1 LGWVLKEVKKIKY
14 ILRNIAYSTLFIFL
28 ISGCATVKPLNTPT
42 GKPEVIIPEA
52 SKAEIADQI
61 TNDMLSWNFQLQKR
75 DENILVFS
83 KRDRTLG
90 SSLLFGSKYDRT
102 PEWRFIYNIVDHPE
116 GIRVI
121 ANIAAISNPGSAFER
136 VTDFSRGSKDS
147 ENVYLLLTQIREN
160 FICRKI
166 VKGRGKI
173 GVGLQKYTII
183 SLAEEG
189 PAENAGL
196 QKGDVILKI
205 DGEPIT
211 GDLTKDTLRITGEPG
226 TTVMLFI
233 KRGGQ
238 ELNIPVVRGK
248 P

>member
-1 LGWVLKEVKKIKY
+1 MKY
-14 ILRNIAYSTLFIFL
+14 ILRVITYSTLFLTL

-52 SKAEIADQI
+52 SKSEIADQI
-61 TNDMLSWNFQLQKR
+61 TNAMLSWNFQLQKR

-83 KRDRTLG
+83 KRDQRLG
-90 SSLLFGSKYDRT
+90 PSLLFGSKYDRT
-102 PEWRFIYNIVDHPE
+102 PEWRFIYNIVNHPE

-121 ANIAAISNPGSAFER
+121 ANIATITNPGSAFER
-136 VTDFSRGSKDS
+136 KTDLSRGSKDS

-160 FICRKI
+160 FNCRKI

-173 GVGLQKYTII
+173 GVGLRKYTII
-183 SLAEEG
+183 SLSEGG

-205 DGEPIT
+205 DGEPMT
-211 GDLTKDTLRITGEPG
+211 GDFTKDILRITGEPG
-226 TTVMLFI
+226 TTVMLLI
-233 KRGGQ
+233 KRGDQ
-238 ELNIPVVRGK
+238 ELTIPVVRGK